1 MKSFTLINPTTLD
14 GALEALVQAMDR
26 RGRSKAALLAGGQDL
41 LTELKEH
48 LAEPEKVVNLKNVP
62 GLATIQVDGTLL
74 RIGALASI
82 EAIESHPIIRERAPA
97 LAEAAATIASPQIRS
112 VGTIGGNLCQRPR
125 CWYYRLEEAK
135 CIKKGGAE
143 CFSYSGRNKYNAIF
157 GGGPSYIV
165 HPSDMATAL
174 TTLDAQ
180 VVILSPKGTQTLPIE
195 RFFTLPSEGSV
206 LKETV
211 LKPDEIVVEV
221 QVPLDALSQ
230 HSAWSK
236 FKERASYDWALSS
249 VCVAVVKDGS
259 TVKRARVT
267 LGGVAPIP
275 WRVPAVEALLVGK
288 SLDEA
293 TIAAASEEAL
303 RGAEPLSEN
312 GYKIPLTKGLLT
324 RVLRSLA

>member
-48 LAEPEKVVNLKNVP
+48 LAEPEKVVNLKGVP
-62 GLATIQVDGTLL
+62 GLATIQVDGALL

-143 CFSYSGRNKYNAIF
+143 CFS
-157 GGGPSYIV
+157 
-165 HPSDMATAL
+165 
-174 TTLDAQ
+174 
-180 VVILSPKGTQTLPIE
+180 
-195 RFFTLPSEGSV
+195 
-206 LKETV
+206 
-211 LKPDEIVVEV
+211 
-221 QVPLDALSQ
+221 
-230 HSAWSK
+230 
-236 FKERASYDWALSS
+236 
-249 VCVAVVKDGS
+249 
-259 TVKRARVT
+259 
-267 LGGVAPIP
+267 
-275 WRVPAVEALLVGK
+275 
-288 SLDEA
+288 
-293 TIAAASEEAL
+293 
-303 RGAEPLSEN
+303 
-312 GYKIPLTKGLLT
+312 
-324 RVLRSLA
+324 

>member
-48 LAEPEKVVNLKNVP
+48 LAEPEKVVNLKGVP
-62 GLATIQVDGTLL
+62 GLATIQVDGALL

-165 HPSDMATAL
+165 HPSDLATVL

-195 RFFTLPSEGSV
+195 GFFTLPSEGSV

-230 HSAWSK
+230 YSAWSK

-293 TIAAASEEAL
+293 TIAAACEEAL

>member
-48 LAEPEKVVNLKNVP
+48 LAEPEKVVNLKGVP
-62 GLATIQVDGTLL
+62 GLAAIQVDGALL

-82 EAIESHPIIRERAPA
+82 EAIESHAIIRERAPA

-165 HPSDMATAL
+165 HPSDLATVL

-195 RFFTLPSEGSV
+195 RFFTLPSEGSI

-211 LKPDEIVVEV
+211 LKPDEIVAEV
-221 QVPLDALSQ
+221 QVPLDALAR

-249 VCVAVVKDGS
+249 VCVGLEKKGSVVQ
-259 TVKRARVT
+259 RARVT

-293 TIAAASEEAL
+293 TIAAACEEAL

-324 RVLRSLA
+324 RALRSLA

>member
-48 LAEPEKVVNLKNVP
+48 LAEPEKVVNLKGVP

-82 EAIESHPIIRERAPA
+82 ETIEQHPVVRERAPA

-165 HPSDMATAL
+165 HPSDLATVL

-195 RFFTLPSEGSV
+195 RFFTLPSEGSI

-221 QVPLDALSQ
+221 QVPLDALSK

-249 VCVAVVKDGS
+249 VCVALEKSGS

-288 SLDEA
+288 TLDEA
-293 TIAAASEEAL
+293 TITAACEEAL